1 MYLLHSLPPQSVSYK
16 ISPHFFVFPPSIHKI
31 HTKEM
36 QYQAPQ
42 HEIRKRP
49 IRITLVISRCPHQII
64 SIPSPRNLTTTAT
77 MKQYQMGSNNMKL
90 WKTAGGEVTYRSWLI
105 LSNSFLFCGLH
116 WMRNEAV
123 STNCPT
129 VALKPDRKALNGCFN
144 PGAKRQPKNKFFS

>member
-1 MYLLHSLPPQSVSYK
+1 
-16 ISPHFFVFPPSIHKI
+16 
-31 HTKEM
+31 M

-90 WKTAGGEVTYRSWLI
+90 WKTAGEVTYRSWLM

-144 PGAKRQPKNKFFS
+144 PGAKRQPKVCSPHGSYTPSSIVPPFFSSPYLREESPKIQTQQR